1 MIAPNENGKPG
12 AARRKGDRG
21 GHSSMQMH
29 DARRQVEGGAV
40 VAHLASAFAITPGQ
54 AEAVVRT
61 VMPEFAWY
69 LQRNTLSR
77 GGLADLVEALGSG
90 HHARYLDGI
99 NVFSDAAAVVEGNAI
114 LGHLLGS
121 EEACRSLARRAGR
134 RAAISE
140 DRVRSMLPGLAAAAM
155 AGLAAR
161 AQRGLGE
168 IVSVIPPLGRR
179 GAGHAYAELAAILR
193 RGCGVG
199 PYDSGRLRHMVR
211 WVVARAGGFEPIGP
225 VRWYLD
231 FMVMRLGQTTARRI
245 LTRLGRTP

>member
-1 MIAPNENGKPG
+1 MIAPNENGKPD

-21 GHSSMQMH
+21 HSFMQMH
-29 DARRQVEGGAV
+29 DARRQVQGGAV

-61 VMPEFAWY
+61 VMPEFAWH

-77 GGLADLVEALGSG
+77 GGLADLVEVLGSG

-99 NVFSDAAAVVEGNAI
+99 NVFSDAAAAAEGNAI

-121 EEACRSLARRAGR
+121 EEGCRSLARRAGR
-134 RAAISE
+134 QAAISE

-168 IVSVIPPLGRR
+168 ITSVIPPLGRWS
-179 GAGHAYAELAAILR
+179 AGNAYAELAAILR

-231 FMVMRLGQTTARRI
+231 FIVIRPGQTTARRM
-245 LTRLGRTP
+245 LTWLWRMP